1 MTSSIILIYTVLG
14 RCQYKLVYVASQ
26 YDLIRLCWVAI
37 FLQKNMYK
45 ILISDK
51 LGQAGLDRLDEMD
64 DMAYDVITG
73 MSKAELMAKL
83 PAYDALIIRSGT
95 NPDADIIASGTKLK
109 VIGRA
114 GIGVDNV
121 DLAAA
126 TAHGVKVMNTPRA
139 NSVATAEQT
148 MALMLALCRHTVAS
162 HNSVAN
168 GEWER
173 TKFMGTEIA
182 GKTLGV
188 IGFGY
193 IGRLVAR
200 RAKAFGMH
208 LVAYDPYIDETVV
221 TAIGGNLV
229 SLPELLRQAD
239 IITLHSVV
247 TPETTNLINAET
259 IAQMKDGVFIVNV
272 ARGKLVDEQALADG
286 LQSGKVGGAALDV
299 FWQEPPT
306 DSPLIGL
313 PNVIHTPHLGASSK
327 EAQTRV
333 GVEIVEQ
340 VADAL
345 RGVEFRNVV
354 NP

>member
-1 MTSSIILIYTVLG
+1 
-14 RCQYKLVYVASQ
+14 
-26 YDLIRLCWVAI
+26 
-37 FLQKNMYK
+37 MYK

-64 DMAYDVITG
+64 DVTYDVITG
-73 MSKAELMAKL
+73 MSKEEIMATI

-95 NPDADIIASGTKLK
+95 RPDADVIAAGVNLK

-121 DLAAA
+121 DIAAA
-126 TAHGVKVMNTPRA
+126 SQHSVMVMNTPRA

-148 MALMLALCRHTVAS
+148 MALMLAVNRNTVPA
-162 HNSVAN
+162 HNSLAA

-173 TKFMGTEIA
+173 ARFIGSELD

-200 RAKAFGMH
+200 RAQAFGMRII
-208 LVAYDPYIDETVV
+208 ASDPYVSEDVAAEMN
-221 TAIGGNLV
+221 ARLL
-229 SLPELLRQAD
+229 SLPDLLAQAD

-247 TPETTNLINAET
+247 TPETANLINADA
-259 IAQMKDGVFIVNV
+259 ISQMKDGVVIINV
-272 ARGKLVDEQALADG
+272 ARGKLIDEQALADA
-286 LQSGKVGGAALDV
+286 LRSGKVAAAAVDV
-299 FWQEPPT
+299 YQQEPPVG
-306 DSPLIGL
+306 SPLIGL
-313 PNVIHTPHLGASSK
+313 PNVLHTPHLGASSK
-327 EAQTRV
+327 EAQRRV
-333 GVEIVEQ
+333 AVEMVEQ

-345 RGVEFRNVV
+345 RGVEYRNVV
-354 NP
+354 NSLETGS